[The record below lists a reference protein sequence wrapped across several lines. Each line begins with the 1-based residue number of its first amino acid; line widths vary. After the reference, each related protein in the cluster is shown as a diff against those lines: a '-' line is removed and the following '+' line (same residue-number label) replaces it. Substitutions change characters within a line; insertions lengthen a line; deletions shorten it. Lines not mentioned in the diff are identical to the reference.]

1 MDNVEF
7 NQINK
12 VVLDTL
18 NIGSDCRLTVIG
30 SWYFKFLNSEE
41 VDLKLSL
48 PSFDLEFSKIAYN
61 YIRLFS
67 LTYNLLSIKKLD
79 NFENTCLFD
88 IFKYMPKAEIKNI
101 DNYLLNFK
109 SSKNGIRL
117 WGGGDTI
124 TELNE
129 FLPVFKKEQIFS
141 ADLKII
147 YNSFNLFKSIRKNRL
162 INCPLLI
169 DFKKEVLSF
178 NIFNDFEIKNNVSE
192 INVLVDRKIDDDTAI
207 DKRKEIESEKISKR
221 VSIRYPNSK
230 RIHPYLI
237 ENIGAKRFDLIF
249 MNRFAYQDKDEQGI
263 TLLPREYSEN
273 KSTSI
278 LADYVFEI
286 INTEHN
292 KVLFNLLKGFKN
304 KWTNLAL
311 NHFVAPFPKEWFLF
325 VNKSW
330 SKEEWYFRFKNDY
343 PLIANLPFIS
353 EVKMIISELHD
364 LDWIKDAFDETCN
377 STFFIPEF
385 KGLKMKRL
393 EKVFN
398 SFKKYIIT
406 LYPKI
411 VFIEEKLDYNYD
423 NIILLDAFNKV
434 DIANRGQ
441 LCLNGKLKIVVP
453 DFIYFSYQPFIKYY
467 LFDYQANILINK
479 TREKLDA
486 NFETNNGNIQSIKNI
501 LFKEINTE
509 RNIYNKKYDIEIEE
523 PSVADIEN
531 NKENDNEYTGEEEAE
546 FGQITT
552 SSRNSVIL
560 KITTAKNEEI
570 KVSDTEIV
578 LVQRNCFSR
587 IPAKKLLVGD
597 LFLLNK
603 DLNDLIKDDNLYNR
617 LSEIPKEIKY
627 YQDDLYQDK
636 NIYKTLKTK
645 GISYINE
652 SYFKNTYLLPIEKI
666 NNNNFRVPRRKNDW
680 RIICDLLNISQGE
693 MDIAFIAYYGR
704 EKKNRIKELYKEV
717 INLFLEKEYFS
728 MAEDPIVLSEIES
741 IIEKFNDI
749 FKLDNYYNPQE
760 IAISITS
767 TIINELKF
775 KEIKN
780 LKYE

>member
-1 MDNVEF
+1 MDNIEF
-7 NQINK
+7 NQIHK

-18 NIGSDCRLTVIG
+18 NIGSDYRLTVIG
-30 SWYFKFLNSEE
+30 SWYFKFLCSEE
-41 VDLKLSL
+41 VELKLSL

-88 IFKYMPKAEIKNI
+88 IFKYRPKAEITNI

-109 SSKNGIRL
+109 SSKNGIGL
-117 WGGGDTI
+117 WGTGDII

-129 FLPVFKKEQIFS
+129 FLPVFKKEQIFH
-141 ADLKII
+141 ADLKVI

-162 INCPLLI
+162 INWPLLI
-169 DFKKEVLSF
+169 DLKKDVLSF
-178 NIFNDFEIKNNVSE
+178 NIFNDLEIKNNVSE
-192 INVLVDRKIDDDTAI
+192 INVLVDKKIDDDTAI
-207 DKRKEIESEKISKR
+207 YKRKDIESEKISKR
-221 VSIRYPNSK
+221 ISIRYPNSK

-237 ENIGAKRFDLIF
+237 ENIGSKRFDLIF

-278 LADYVFEI
+278 LTDYVFEI

-304 KWTNLAL
+304 KLDSLAL

-330 SKEEWYFRFKNDY
+330 SKEEWYFRFENDY
-343 PLIANLPFIS
+343 PIIANSSIIS

-364 LDWIKDAFDETCN
+364 LDWIKDAFDKTCN
-377 STFFIPEF
+377 LTFFIPEF

-393 EKVFN
+393 EKAFN
-398 SFKKYIIT
+398 SFREYIKT

-411 VFIEEKLDYNYD
+411 VFIKDKLDYDYD

-434 DIANRGQ
+434 DIVNRGQ
-441 LCLNGKLKIVVP
+441 LCLNGKLKIVAP

-467 LFDYQANILINK
+467 LFDYQASILINK
-479 TREKLDA
+479 SREKLDA
-486 NFETNNGNIQSIKNI
+486 NFETNNGNILSIKNT

-509 RNIYNKKYDIEIEE
+509 RNIYNKKYNIEIEE
-523 PSVADIEN
+523 PSVSDIEN

-546 FGQITT
+546 FGQITI

-570 KVSDTEIV
+570 KVTDTEIV

-603 DLNDLIKDDNLYNR
+603 DLNELIKDDNLYNR

-627 YQDDLYQDK
+627 YQNDLYQDK

-704 EKKNRIKELYKEV
+704 EKKNRIKELYREV